1 MYIFISLIGI
11 AVAALLVSSCSLMVR
26 GIIAL
31 IKGDDHEYIRLTTSY
46 EVAEFD
52 AIMNWGKTHGVT
64 REIFA
69 KYWERE
75 QKRNPRALPYD
86 AYISIMEELTIAH
99 EPDPDIWSK

>member
-1 MYIFISLIGI
+1 MMCILISLMGI
-11 AVAALLVSSCSLMVR
+11 AAAALLISSCSLVVR
-26 GIIAL
+26 RIIAL
-31 IKGDDHEYIRLTTSY
+31 IKGDEHEYARLTTSY

-52 AIMNWGKTHGVT
+52 AVMNWGKTHGVT

-86 AYISIMEELTIAH
+86 AYIAIMEELTIAH
-99 EPDPDIWSK
+99 EPDPDIWS

>member
-1 MYIFISLIGI
+1 MYYIFTSL
-11 AVAALLVSSCSLMVR
+11 VLVVIVTICMSACSLGVR
-26 GIIAL
+26 IIIAK
-31 IKGDDHEYIRLTTSY
+31 IKGDEFEYIRLTTPY

-75 QKRNPRALPYD
+75 QKRNPRALPHD
-86 AYISIMEELTIAH
+86 AYVAIMEELTITH
-99 EPDPDIWSK
+99 DLDPKIWS

>member
-1 MYIFISLIGI
+1 MMYILISLMGI
-11 AVAALLVSSCSLMVR
+11 AAAVVLISSCSLMVR

-31 IKGDDHEYIRLTTSY
+31 IKGDDHEYVRLTTPY

-64 REIFA
+64 KEIFA

-86 AYISIMEELTIAH
+86 AYIAIMEELTIVH
-99 EPDPDIWSK
+99 EPDPDIWS